1 MKYKFQSIQFCNM
14 CQSKSDTHKVLGN
27 RLNKSQGLW
36 PNKKIGISTK
46 IIQCSNCKLNY
57 SNPQPIPINFGD
69 HYEIDVES
77 YWNNDYLN
85 SKTDISQLIKK
96 LKRYI
101 SLEKEPLAL
110 DIGAGFGKMMN
121 ALKNEGFITY
131 GIEPSKPFY
140 DFAIEKNNISEKFLM
155 QKSIESSSFE
165 ENKFDFITFG
175 AVLEHLE
182 DPSLSLKK
190 AISWL
195 KPGGIIEIQV
205 PQSNWLTGKIYNLIY
220 KLTFSSYCSNL
231 SPMHEPFHLYEFSLK
246 SFVENGKINNYK
258 VVNHTYAICETF
270 LPKIFDKIL
279 KRIMKQTNTGMEIYL
294 LLQKIK

>member
-1 MKYKFQSIQFCNM
+1 M

-46 IIQCSNCKLNY
+46 VVQCFNCKLNY

-77 YWNNDYLN
+77 YWKDDYLN

-96 LKRYI
+96 LNQYI
-101 SLEKEPLAL
+101 NLEKESLAL
-110 DIGAGFGKMMN
+110 DIGAGFGQMMN
-121 ALKNEGFITY
+121 ALKNEGFNAY

-140 DFAIEKNNISEKFLM
+140 DFAIKKNNISEKLLLH
-155 QKSIESSSFE
+155 KSIES
-165 ENKFDFITFG
+165 
-175 AVLEHLE
+175 
-182 DPSLSLKK
+182 
-190 AISWL
+190 
-195 KPGGIIEIQV
+195 
-205 PQSNWLTGKIYNLIY
+205 
-220 KLTFSSYCSNL
+220 SSYCSNL

-246 SFVENGKINNYK
+246 SFIENGKINNYK

-270 LPKIFDKIL
+270 LPKVFDPIL
-279 KRIMKQTNTGMEIYL
+279 KTIMKQTDTGMEIYL